1 MIYSKSIIINR
12 LSYLQNYDFYVKTST
27 DYPEHYINK
36 NYIRLLNNIK
46 NDVCT
51 YTNWSTYRKL
61 FTSLLFLNYYHNK
74 ENIGIFK
81 KNVLSRSYFKMI
93 EMHNDYNICKMH
105 INTIKVA
112 FIAEAPG
119 GFIEA
124 LYKIRNNYND
134 NYYGISLI
142 DKNTL
147 NIPTWYN
154 LQKKM
159 RYKNNLTLLLG
170 KNNDGDIYQ
179 LINIFN
185 FIKNIGKN
193 SCDLVT
199 ADGGFDFTND
209 YVNQEYNF
217 TRLFLCEIVL
227 ALNLQKIGGNFVIK
241 CFDLTNILS
250 IKIFYILCHY
260 YEKIIITKL
269 NTSRKTNSERYIICK
284 NLKSYIEPNIMKNLF
299 DIILKW
305 DNNIKN
311 NKKIIDIFNFNI
323 NKHFINKLEQYN
335 SWFFEKQIDIYRYII
350 NINHNLSNN
359 LINDIIKQ
367 IVLENI
373 DKCIVYCKLNNI
385 YINYQSYFIVTDI
398 NSIIN
403 THFILDKLPE
413 DR

>member
-1 MIYSKSIIINR
+1 MISSKSIIINR
-12 LSYLQNYDFYVKTST
+12 LSYLKNYDFKIKISNN
-27 DYPEHYINK
+27 YPDHYINK
-36 NYIRLLNNIK
+36 NYIVILNNIK

-51 YTNWSTYRKL
+51 YQNWYTYRKL
-61 FTSLLFLNYYHNK
+61 FTSLLFLNYYYNK

-93 EMHNDYNICKMH
+93 EIHNDYNICKMSY
-105 INTIKVA
+105 NSIKVA

-124 LYKIRNNYND
+124 FYKIRNKCND
-134 NYYGISLI
+134 SYYGISLI
-142 DKNTL
+142 DDNTN
-147 NIPTWYN
+147 NIPSWYN
-154 LQKKM
+154 LKKKM
-159 RYKNNLTLLLG
+159 KFKSNLKLLYG
-170 KNNDGDIYQ
+170 KNNNGNIYQ

-185 FIKNIGKN
+185 FINTIGEN
-193 SCDLVT
+193 SCDIVT
-199 ADGGFDFTND
+199 ADGGFDFTTD
-209 YVNQEYNF
+209 FINQEYNF

-227 ALNLQKIGGNFVIK
+227 ALNLQKLGGNFIIK

-284 NLKSYIEPNIMKNLF
+284 NFKSYIDPLIMKQLF
-299 DIILKW
+299 DVILKW

-311 NKKIIDIFNFNI
+311 NMKIIDIFDFQL
-323 NKHFINKLEQYN
+323 NKLFIKKLEKYN
-335 SWFFEKQIDIYRYII
+335 SWFFEKQLDIYKYII
-350 NINHNLSNN
+350 NININLSNN

-367 IVLENI
+367 IIIENI
-373 DKCIVYCKLNNI
+373 EKCIAFCKLNNI
-385 YINYQSYFIVTDI
+385 YINYQSYFLNTDI

-403 THFILDKLPE
+403 THFILY
-413 DR
+413 

>member
-1 MIYSKSIIINR
+1 MIYAKSIIINR
-12 LSYLQNYDFYVKTST
+12 LTYLKNYENDFKINTSI

-36 NYIRLLNNIK
+36 NYIELLNNIK
-46 NDVCT
+46 NDVCK
-51 YTNWSTYRKL
+51 YNNWITYRKL
-61 FTSLLFLNYYHNK
+61 FTSLLFLNYYYNK

-93 EMHNDYNICKMH
+93 EIQNDYNICKL
-105 INTIKVA
+105 NKSNIKVA

-124 LYKIRNNYND
+124 LYKIRNKYND
-134 NYYGISLI
+134 LYYGMSLI
-142 DKNTL
+142 SNNTN
-147 NIPTWYN
+147 NIPSWYN

-159 RYKNNLTLLLG
+159 KHKTNLKLLYG
-170 KNNDGDIYQ
+170 KNNNGNIYE

-185 FIKNIGKN
+185 FINTIGKN

-199 ADGGFDFTND
+199 ADGGFDFTSD

-227 ALNLQKIGGNFVIK
+227 ALNLQKLGGNFVIK

-250 IKIFYILCHY
+250 IKIFYILCHC

-269 NTSRKTNSERYIICK
+269 NTSRKSNSERYIICK
-284 NLKSYIEPNIMKNLF
+284 NFVSYIDPIIMKKLF

-305 DNNIKN
+305 DIYTINNS
-311 NKKIIDIFNFNI
+311 KIIDIFDFEI
-323 NKHFINKLEQYN
+323 NKQFIKKLEKYN
-335 SWFFEKQIDIYRYII
+335 SWFFEKQLDIYRYII
-350 NINHNLSNN
+350 NINNNLHNN

-367 IVLENI
+367 LVIENI
-373 DKCIVYCKLNNI
+373 EKCVSFCKLNNI
-385 YINYQSYFIVTDI
+385 YINYQSYFIINDI

-403 THFILDKLPE
+403 THFILNK
-413 DR
+413 

>member
-12 LSYLQNYDFYVKTST
+12 LSYLENYNFEIRTSNE
-27 DYPEHYINK
+27 YPEHYINK
-36 NYIRLLNNIK
+36 NYIVLLNNIK

-51 YTNWSTYRKL
+51 YENWNTYRKI
-61 FTSLLFLNYYHNK
+61 FTSLLFLNYYYDK
-74 ENIGIFK
+74 QNIGIFK

-93 EMHNDYNICKMH
+93 EIHNDYNICKMN
-105 INTIKVA
+105 INNIKVA

-142 DKNTL
+142 DKNTS
-147 NIPTWYN
+147 NIPSWYN

-159 RYKNNLTLLLG
+159 RHKNNLTLLLG
-170 KNNDGDIYQ
+170 KTNDGDIYQ

-185 FIKNIGKN
+185 FINSVGKN

-209 YVNQEYNF
+209 YINQEYNF

-250 IKIFYILCHY
+250 IKIFYILCHC

-269 NTSRKTNSERYIICK
+269 HTSRKTNSERYIICK
-284 NLKSYIEPNIMKNLF
+284 NLMCYIEPNIMKYLF

-311 NKKIIDIFNFNI
+311 NNKIIDIFNFSI
-323 NKHFINKLEQYN
+323 DKHFVNKLEEYN
-335 SWFFEKQIDIYRYII
+335 SWFFEKQLDIYRYII

-359 LINDIIKQ
+359 LINDILKQ
-367 IVLENI
+367 IIIENI
-373 DKCIVYCKLNNI
+373 EKCISFCKLNNI
-385 YINYQSYFIVTDI
+385 YINYQSYFIITNI
-398 NSIIN
+398 NNIIN
-403 THFILDKLPE
+403 THFILNK
-413 DR
+413 